1 MANQSKGR
9 RAVVAKKNDNRHIWL
24 IVVPTLAFF
33 IKMIVMS
40 NTVQGGWL
48 GADGENYLSA
58 VDGLKA
64 DGFFSEVRNL
74 HYWPA
79 GYSIFIWLLVKIA
92 AGNFLYLLSI
102 TQGLLF
108 AYATYF
114 FTKQLLS
121 TRITFLAVVVSFFIS
136 FNPTLSL
143 SSNVVGYETPAAA
156 LLLISIALLV
166 KDKLENPLG
175 YSKKLVALSALAIS
189 LSCFFQPRNIL
200 FGIAIFFIYFL
211 LLSGKRSKIEF
222 ASITLVV
229 LMLFPAV
236 LMGRNIGAINSATIS
251 TNLGTTMF
259 IGIGDGA
266 TGGYNGKYNG
276 VSCPASEKG
285 TEAQVDSAKVK
296 CALTWYVKNPGK
308 TVVLAA
314 KKTAFFWSPW
324 FGPVA
329 NGTMARNPWLKINP
343 VKTGIKTQEN
353 YDFVFGGFSKTVS
366 WLWIVSQLVLLFSGL
381 IWLWKMGGSEKLL
394 AKLAGAP
401 VILGWLISLGTI
413 GDHRFRIPQMGLSLF
428 LQVVGFY
435 ALRKR
440 LSVATIAPALE
451 GSAKAR

>member
-1 MANQSKGR
+1 
-9 RAVVAKKNDNRHIWL
+9 
-24 IVVPTLAFF
+24 
-33 IKMIVMS
+33 
-40 NTVQGGWL
+40 
-48 GADGENYLSA
+48 
-58 VDGLKA
+58 
-64 DGFFSEVRNL
+64 
-74 HYWPA
+74 
-79 GYSIFIWLLVKIA
+79 
-92 AGNFLYLLSI
+92 
-102 TQGLLF
+102 
-108 AYATYF
+108 
-114 FTKQLLS
+114 
-121 TRITFLAVVVSFFIS
+121 
-136 FNPTLSL
+136 
-143 SSNVVGYETPAAA
+143 
-156 LLLISIALLV
+156 
-166 KDKLENPLG
+166 
-175 YSKKLVALSALAIS
+175 
-189 LSCFFQPRNIL
+189 
-200 FGIAIFFIYFL
+200 
-211 LLSGKRSKIEF
+211 
-222 ASITLVV
+222 
-229 LMLFPAV
+229 MLFPAV

-276 VSCPASEKG
+276 VPCPASEKG

-366 WLWIVSQLVLLFSGL
+366 WLWVIGQLVLLFSGL
-381 IWLWKMGGSEKLL
+381 IWLWKMGGNEKLL

-401 VILGWLISLGTI
+401 VILGWLISMGTI
-413 GDHRFRIPQMGLSLF
+413 GDHRFRLPQMGLSLF

>member
-1 MANQSKGR
+1 MAKQSKGR
-9 RAVVAKKNDNRHIWL
+9 RAVVAQKNDNRRIWL
-24 IVVPTLAFF
+24 IVVPVLAFF
-33 IKMIVMS
+33 IKMIVMT

-58 VDGLKA
+58 VEGLKA

-121 TRITFLAVVVSFFIS
+121 TRITFLAEVVSFFIS

-156 LLLISIALLV
+156 LLLISIALLI

-189 LSCFFQPRNIL
+189 LSCFFQPRKIL

-276 VSCPASEKG
+276 VPCPASEKG

-366 WLWIVSQLVLLFSGL
+366 WLWVIGQLVLLFSGL

-401 VILGWLISLGTI
+401 VILGWLISMGTI
-413 GDHRFRIPQMGLSLF
+413 GDHRFRLPQMGLSLF